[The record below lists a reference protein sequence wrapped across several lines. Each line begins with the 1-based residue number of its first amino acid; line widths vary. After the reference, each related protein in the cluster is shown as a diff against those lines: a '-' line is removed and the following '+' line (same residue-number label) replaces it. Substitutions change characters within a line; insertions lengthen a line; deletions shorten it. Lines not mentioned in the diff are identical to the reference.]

1 MVLSSL
7 EVRAGIR
14 GARLVLERRREK
26 ERRQRKK
33 TILRAAR
40 GLLFRQGNRSVTIA
54 DIAKKAELSKGAIY
68 LHFSSKEEIYA
79 QILLDDIA
87 KVHGE
92 ILPIFDGTDGASE
105 LLVRFSHLYVDFFLK
120 DRELFRLLMNFM
132 MHADYLNL
140 SKDTDQ
146 RIIQETNKA
155 ISVTERIFQY
165 GIERGEFLLERKNVR
180 TMRNAFWGMLNGV
193 ISLHLF
199 IGREETRRERIYSNI
214 DGWLQIFI
222 DGLRKADVVR
232 DTVTV
237 KRDDD
242 FTLNKGG
249 EICRIR

>member
-1 MVLSSL
+1 M
-7 EVRAGIR
+7 R
-14 GARLVLERRREK
+14 GKSGKTGGRLVLERRREK

-33 TILRAAR
+33 AILRAAR

-79 QILLDDIA
+79 EILLDNIA
-87 KVHGE
+87 KVHSE
-92 ILPIFDGTDGASE
+92 ILPIFDGTDSASE
-105 LLVRFSHLYVDFFLK
+105 LLTRFSYLYADFFLR

-132 MHADYLNL
+132 MHADNLNL

-146 RIIQETNKA
+146 RVIQETNKA

-165 GIERGEFLLERKNVR
+165 GIEKGEFLLESENVR
-180 TMRNAFWGMLNGV
+180 TVRNAFWGMLNGV

-214 DGWLQIFI
+214 DEWLKIFI
-222 DGLRKADVVR
+222 EGLRKTDEVR

-237 KRDDD
+237 KKD

-249 EICRIR
+249 EICRIK